1 MTATYALD
9 TRPAAQVHANPQGTS
24 MYRLDAKLAKIRAG
38 KYAKGDFIIADAK
51 DGDMSNPIPGTG
63 PIRDGKGG
71 FVRFRTR
78 AEFLDM
84 ITQIVHQDQL
94 DIMLVSASNL
104 QLLTEA
110 GAFKGSAV
118 KPAFRANDTT
128 DIWGARPNGYGKLG
142 PSRPFRTVS
151 LKDVA
156 AAGLSDLGLYS
167 MTFVNDLDADHR
179 SLEAFSA
186 FREDAAANGINYFLE
201 VFNPNVESGVP
212 AEALGQFVNDNLARS
227 LSGVLKHKRPQF
239 LKYPFNGPKAL
250 EELVAFDPQ
259 LVVGVLGGGAG
270 TNRDT
275 FELIY
280 QAEKYG
286 ARVALFGRKINL
298 AESQLDIVHHMRL
311 VADGSIKPL
320 EAVQAYHAILKK
332 KGIAAVRSLEDDSK
346 VTEAVLQEAA
356 SA

>member
-1 MTATYALD
+1 MSRLD
-9 TRPAAQVHANPQGTS
+9 T
-24 MYRLDAKLAKIRAG
+24 KLAKIRSG

-51 DGDMSNPIPGTG
+51 DGDMSNPIPSTG
-63 PIRDGKGG
+63 PVRDDRGG

-78 AEFLDM
+78 AEFLQ
-84 ITQIVHQDQL
+84 QIAEIVRQDEL

-104 QLLTEA
+104 ELLHEA
-110 GAFKGSAV
+110 GVFERSAV
-118 KPAFRANDTT
+118 KPAFRANDTS

-167 MTFVNDLDADHR
+167 ITFVNDLEADLR
-179 SLEAFSA
+179 SLEAFTA
-186 FREDAAANGINYFLE
+186 FREDAAANGIKYFLE
-201 VFNPNVESGVP
+201 VFNPNIECGVP
-212 AEALGQFVNDNLARS
+212 AESLGQFVNDNLARC
-227 LSGVLKHKRPQF
+227 LSGVLKNKRPQF

-250 EELVAFDPQ
+250 EELVSYDPQ

-275 FELIY
+275 FELLY

-298 AESQLDIVHHMRL
+298 AESQTDIVHHMRL
-311 VADGSIKPL
+311 VADGAVKPA
-320 EAVQAYHAILKK
+320 EAVRSYHAVLKQ

-346 VTEAVLQEAA
+346 VTEAVLQEAV
-356 SA
+356 ST

>member
-1 MTATYALD
+1 MF
-9 TRPAAQVHANPQGTS
+9 
-24 MYRLDAKLAKIRAG
+24 RLDQKLAKIRSG

-63 PIRDGKGG
+63 PIRDAQGN
-71 FVRFRTR
+71 FVRHRTR
-78 AEFLDM
+78 AEFLDV
-84 ITQIVHQDQL
+84 ITQIIGQDQL

-142 PSRPFRTVS
+142 PSRPFRTVN

-156 AAGLSDLGLYS
+156 QAGLSDLGLYS
-167 MTFVNDLDADHR
+167 ITFVNDLEADLR
-179 SLEAFSA
+179 SLEAFSD

-212 AEALGQFVNDNLARS
+212 AESIGQFVNDNLARC
-227 LSGVLKHKRPQF
+227 LSGVLKSKRPQV
-239 LKYPFNGPKAL
+239 LKYPYNGPKAL
-250 EELVAFDPQ
+250 EELVSFDLQ

-275 FELIY
+275 FELIH
-280 QAEKYG
+280 QAERYG

-298 AESQLDIVHHMRL
+298 AESQLDIVHYMRL
-311 VADGSIKPL
+311 VADGAVRPL
-320 EAVQAYHAILKK
+320 EAVRAYHATLKE
-332 KGIAAVRSLEDDSK
+332 KGIAAVRSIEDDSK
-346 VTEAVLQEAA
+346 VTEAVLKEAS

>member
-1 MTATYALD
+1 
-9 TRPAAQVHANPQGTS
+9 
-24 MYRLDAKLAKIRAG
+24 MYRLDTKLAKIRAG

-63 PIRDGKGG
+63 PIRDAGGK
-71 FVRFRTR
+71 FVRYRTR

-84 ITQIVHQDQL
+84 ISQIVRNDEV

-104 QLLTEA
+104 ERLTEA

-118 KPAFRANDTT
+118 KPAFRANDTS

-142 PSRPFRTVS
+142 PSRPFRTPV
-151 LKDVA
+151 LKDIA
-156 AAGLSDLGLYS
+156 KAGLSDLGLYS
-167 MTFVNDLDADHR
+167 MTFVNDLEADLR

-186 FREDAAANGINYFLE
+186 FREDAAANGIKYFLE
-201 VFNPNVESGVP
+201 VFNPNIESGIP
-212 AEALGQFVNDNLARS
+212 AESIGQFVNDNLARS
-227 LSGVLKHKRPQF
+227 LSGVLKEKRPQF

-275 FELIY
+275 FELIH
-280 QAEKYG
+280 QAERYG

-298 AESQLDIVHHMRL
+298 AESQLDIVHFMRL
-311 VADGSIKPL
+311 VADGAIGPL
-320 EAVQAYHAILKK
+320 NAVREYHATLKD
-332 KGIAAVRSLEDDSK
+332 KGIPPVRSLEEDSK
-346 VTEAVLQEAA
+346 ITEAVLKEG
-356 SA
+356 STD

>member
-1 MTATYALD
+1 
-9 TRPAAQVHANPQGTS
+9 
-24 MYRLDAKLAKIRAG
+24 MYRLDTKLAKIRAG
-38 KYAKGDFIIADAK
+38 NYARGDFILADAK

-63 PIRDGKGG
+63 PIRNAQGK
-71 FVRFRTR
+71 FVRYRTR
-78 AEFLDM
+78 AEFLDV
-84 ITQIVHQDQL
+84 ITQLIREDVL

-104 QLLTEA
+104 ELLTEA

-118 KPAFRANDTT
+118 KPAFRANDTS

-142 PSRPFRTVS
+142 PSHPFRTPM
-151 LKDVA
+151 LRDVA
-156 AAGLSDLGLYS
+156 KAGLSDLGLYS
-167 MTFVNDLDADHR
+167 ITFVNDIDADLR
-179 SLEAFSA
+179 SLEAFAA
-186 FREDAAANGINYFLE
+186 FREDAAANGIKYFLE
-201 VFNPNVESGVP
+201 VFNPNIESDVP
-212 AEALGQFVNDNLARS
+212 AESLGEFVNDNLARC
-227 LSGVLKHKRPQF
+227 LSGVLKEKRPQF

-275 FELIY
+275 FELLH

-298 AESQLDIVHHMRL
+298 AESQLDIVRYMRL
-311 VADGSIKPL
+311 VADGEIVPL
-320 EAVQAYHAILKK
+320 EAVRAYHAALKEQ
-332 KGIAAVRSLEDDSK
+332 GIAPVRSLEDDSK
-346 VTEAVLQEAA
+346 ITEAVLKEGA

>member
-1 MTATYALD
+1 
-9 TRPAAQVHANPQGTS
+9 
-24 MYRLDAKLAKIRAG
+24 MYRLDTKLAKIRAG
-38 KYAKGDFIIADAK
+38 RYAKGDFIIADAK
-51 DGDMSNPIPGTG
+51 DGDMSNPIPATG
-63 PIRDGKGG
+63 PIRAADGS

-84 ITQIVHQDQL
+84 ITKIVRQDQL
-94 DIMLVSASNL
+94 DIMLVSAANL

-110 GAFKGSAV
+110 GAFAGSAV

-156 AAGLSDLGLYS
+156 EAGLSDLGLYS
-167 MTFVNDLDADHR
+167 ITFVNDIEADIR
-179 SLEAFSA
+179 SLEAFTA
-186 FREDAAANGINYFLE
+186 FREDAAANGIKYFLE
-201 VFNPNVESGVP
+201 VFNPNIESGVP
-212 AEALGQFVNDNLARS
+212 PEAIGQFVNDNLARC

-239 LKYPFNGPKAL
+239 LKYPYNGPKAL

-275 FELIY
+275 FELLH

-298 AESQLDIVHHMRL
+298 AESQLDIVHFMRL
-311 VADGSIKPL
+311 VADGEIPPL
-320 EAVQAYHAILKK
+320 EAVRAYHGLLKD
-332 KGIAAVRSLEDDSK
+332 KGIAPVRSLEDDSQ
-346 VTEAVLQEAA
+346 VTEAVLKQAA

>member
-1 MTATYALD
+1 
-9 TRPAAQVHANPQGTS
+9 
-24 MYRLDAKLAKIRAG
+24 MYRLDTKLAKIRAG

-63 PIRDGKGG
+63 PIRDAGGK
-71 FVRFRTR
+71 FVRYRTR
-78 AEFLDM
+78 AEFLDV
-84 ITQIVHQDQL
+84 IAQIVRQDEL

-104 QLLTEA
+104 ELLTEA

-118 KPAFRANDTT
+118 KPAFRANDTS

-142 PSRPFRTVS
+142 PSRPFRTPV
-151 LKDVA
+151 LKDIA
-156 AAGLSDLGLYS
+156 KAGLSDLGLYS
-167 MTFVNDLDADHR
+167 ITFVNDLEADLR

-186 FREDAAANGINYFLE
+186 FREDAAANGIRYFLE
-201 VFNPNVESGVP
+201 VFNPNIDSGVP
-212 AEALGQFVNDNLARS
+212 AESIGQFVNDNLARC
-227 LSGVLKHKRPQF
+227 LSGVLKEKRPQF
-239 LKYPFNGPKAL
+239 LKYPFNGPQAL

-275 FELIY
+275 FELIH

-298 AESQLDIVHHMRL
+298 AESQLDIVHFMRL
-311 VADGSIKPL
+311 VADGVISPIK
-320 EAVQAYHAILKK
+320 AVRDYHATLKD
-332 KGIAAVRSLEDDSK
+332 KGIAAVRSLEEDSK
-346 VTEAVLQEAA
+346 ITEAVLKEGATD
-356 SA
+356 

>member
-1 MTATYALD
+1 
-9 TRPAAQVHANPQGTS
+9 

-38 KYAKGDFIIADAK
+38 NYAKGDFIIADAK

-63 PIRDGKGG
+63 PIRDAKGNL
-71 FVRFRTR
+71 VRFRTR

-84 ITQIVHQDQL
+84 MTQLIRQDQL

-104 QLLTEA
+104 ELLHEA
-110 GAFKGSAV
+110 GAFKRSAV

-142 PSRPFRTVS
+142 ASRPFRTVS

-156 AAGLSDLGLYS
+156 EARLSDLGLYS
-167 MTFVNDLDADHR
+167 ITFVNDIEADLR
-179 SLEAFSA
+179 SLEAFTA
-186 FREDAAANGINYFLE
+186 FREDAAANGIKYFLE
-201 VFNPNVESGVP
+201 VFNPNVECGVP
-212 AEALGQFVNDNLARS
+212 PESLGQFVNDNLARC
-227 LSGVLKHKRPQF
+227 LSGVLKNKRPQF

-250 EELVAFDPQ
+250 EELVSFDPQ

-311 VADGSIKPL
+311 VADGAIKPQ
-320 EAVQAYHAILKK
+320 EAVRAYHSVLKD
-332 KGIAAVRSLEDDSK
+332 KGIAAVRALEDDEK
-346 VTEAVLQEAA
+346 VTEAVLKEAA